1 MLRFPPGGIMDI
13 LKRLRIE
20 RNALLKKAKS
30 ARKEAAQLLK
40 HMKVIQDIE
49 RGIEKGR
56 NTGKRKMSAA
66 ARAKI
71 SRAQKA
77 RWAAKR
83 KG

>member
-1 MLRFPPGGIMDI
+1 MDI

-20 RNALLKKAKS
+20 RDALLKKAKA
-30 ARKEAAQLLK
+30 ARKEATQLLR

-56 NTGKRKMSAA
+56 SIGRRKMSAA
-66 ARAKI
+66 AKAKI
-71 SRAQKA
+71 SKAQKA

-83 KG
+83 KGKWK

>member
-1 MLRFPPGGIMDI
+1 MDI

-20 RNALLKKAKS
+20 RNALLKKAKA
-30 ARKEAAQLLK
+30 ARKEAAQLLR

-56 NTGKRKMSAA
+56 SAGKRKMSTA

-71 SRAQKA
+71 SKAQKQ
-77 RWAAKR
+77 RWAAKKR
-83 KG
+83 TA

>member
-1 MLRFPPGGIMDI
+1 MDI

-49 RGIEKGR
+49 KGIAKGR
-56 NTGKRKMSAA
+56 KAGERKMSAA
-66 ARAKI
+66 ARARI

-77 RWAAKR
+77 RWAKVR
-83 KG
+83 TEKKS

>member
-1 MLRFPPGGIMDI
+1 MDI

-20 RNALLKKAKS
+20 RNALLKKAKA
-30 ARKEAAQLLK
+30 ARKEATQLLK

-56 NTGKRKMSAA
+56 SAGGRKMSVA

-71 SRAQKA
+71 SKAQKA

-83 KG
+83 KA

>member
-1 MLRFPPGGIMDI
+1 MDI

-20 RNALLKKAKS
+20 RNALLKKVKS

-49 RGIEKGR
+49 KGIAKGR
-56 NTGKRKMSAA
+56 KTGERKMSAA
-66 ARAKI
+66 ARARI

-77 RWAAKR
+77 RWAKVR
-83 KG
+83 TEKKS

>member
-1 MLRFPPGGIMDI
+1 MDI
-13 LKRLRIE
+13 LKRLQIQ

-30 ARKEAAQLLK
+30 AQKEATQLLK

-56 NTGKRKMSAA
+56 SAGERKMSAA
-66 ARAKI
+66 ARRKI
-71 SRAQKA
+71 SAAQKA

>member
-1 MLRFPPGGIMDI
+1 MDI

-20 RNALLKKAKS
+20 RNDLLKNAKQT
-30 ARKEAAQLLK
+30 RKEAARLLK
-40 HMKVIQDIE
+40 HMRVIQDIE
-49 RGIEKGR
+49 RRIEKGR
-56 NTGKRKMSAA
+56 SAGKRKMSAA

-71 SRAQKA
+71 SKAHKA